1 MTSLTQL
8 VVFAAF
14 AANWQRAFGDDEA
27 IGDDNV
33 IDEHLAQDMIETLD
47 TDEHPA
53 PDMMETLDTDE
64 HPAPDMMETLDTD
77 GDKHVSLAEVKAM
90 LEQTSEKQ
98 DEPSLKHVYSTV
110 GTFFV
115 KADENADGLLSLTE
129 LNQLDAMMHES
140 LEAFRAE
147 ELRGQ
152 EL

>member
-33 IDEHLAQDMIETLD
+33 IDEHLAQDMI
-47 TDEHPA
+47 
-53 PDMMETLDTDE
+53 ETLDTDE

>member
-1 MTSLTQL
+1 MTSLRQL

-33 IDEHLAQDMIETLD
+33 IDEHPAQ
-47 TDEHPA
+47 
-53 PDMMETLDTDE
+53 DMMETLDTDE